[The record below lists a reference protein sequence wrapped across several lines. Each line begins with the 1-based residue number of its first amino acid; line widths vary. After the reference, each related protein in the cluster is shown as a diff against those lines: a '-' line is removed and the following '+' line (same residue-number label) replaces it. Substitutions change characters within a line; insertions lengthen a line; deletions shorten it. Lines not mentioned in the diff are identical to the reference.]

1 MPRRKKRW
9 WKPRVKTES
18 IESIFALLFIII
30 GVVLEI
36 ALFGG
41 TLGASNSLNDLT
53 RFLLGSSAFFLP
65 VVLVIL
71 GLNLTKFKNIF
82 AQPRTLW
89 ASFLVFVGLV
99 VFFGSVSKT
108 AGGWMG
114 TTVGSFLAGYI
125 TLAGAAVIGLSLM
138 IIGGLLGAN
147 MSLNEVV
154 EKIQPMFAL
163 LPKVDLKRNSE
174 DDEKKDD
181 SVADVV
187 AQSIA
192 SESKE
197 EKGPVF
203 PKIETQ
209 SDTIS
214 EDKPQEDTNIEI
226 LEESSTTSPQI
237 PATPAQEG
245 LTAAKVEEAIA
256 NGESLPAKPY
266 SPPPLDLLT
275 DKKRTVTDQS
285 IIQKNAQTIEAT
297 LSNFGIQARIAEV
310 NLGPAVTQ
318 YAINLAEGTRSSKIT
333 SLQNDL
339 ALALASPTGSV
350 RIESPI
356 PGKRLIGIEVPNMQL
371 TVVRLK
377 EMLLS
382 PAMQND
388 QSKLAVA
395 LGEDVSGK
403 PVVAHID
410 KWPHILIAGATGSG
424 KSILI
429 HAIINSVLFRAT
441 PDEVRFIM
449 VDPKRVELTQYNK
462 LPHLQTPVIVDA
474 DRTVNAFKW
483 AVQEMERRYKLFQ
496 QLGARNLESF
506 NKVTDTEKLPYI
518 VIIVDELADLMMY
531 AGNEM
536 ETLITRI
543 AQKARATGIH
553 MILSTQR
560 PSVDVIT
567 GLIKANIPSRI
578 ALNVSS
584 STDSR
589 VILDMVGA
597 DKLLGKGDMLYL
609 PPDAGKPKRVQGVF
623 ISSEEVA
630 RITDYMSQFEP
641 GYKTPI
647 QTPTLGSSSTP
658 NLGGEQGVSSPTS
671 STSIGTDPIEA
682 FSQQQSEQPDDKKFI
697 DALQVVLSNNKAS
710 ASLLQ
715 RKLKIGYAR
724 AARLIDELEERGFV
738 GTAEGSN
745 AREVYQ
751 ARAKEY
757 LQKMGRLPE

>member
-41 TLGASNSLNDLT
+41 TLGASNSLNNLI

-71 GLNLTKFKNIF
+71 GLNLTKFKNVF
-82 AQPRTLW
+82 AQPRSLW
-89 ASFLVFVGLV
+89 ASFFILVGLV
-99 VFFGSVSKT
+99 IFFGSVSKT
-108 AGGWMG
+108 AAGWMG
-114 TTVGSFLAGYI
+114 TSMTSFMAGYI
-125 TLAGAAVIGLSLM
+125 TYAGSAVIGLALM

-147 MSLNEVV
+147 MSLNEVA
-154 EKIQPMFAL
+154 EKVSPMFAL
-163 LPKVDLKRNSE
+163 IPKIDLKKKTDE
-174 DDEKKDD
+174 DSLVDTSVDENVKENIP
-181 SVADVV
+181 SVAKQDN
-187 AQSIA
+187 
-192 SESKE
+192 
-197 EKGPVF
+197 GPIF
-203 PKIETQ
+203 PKIET
-209 SDTIS
+209 DNKPV
-214 EDKPQEDTNIEI
+214 DAPKPQEEDNIEI
-226 LEESSTTSPQI
+226 LDESSTNKAQVVTSSQDQI
-237 PATPAQEG
+237 
-245 LTAAKVEEAIA
+245 TASKVEEAIA
-256 NGESLPAKPY
+256 AGETIPSKPY

-275 DKKRTVTDQS
+275 DKKRTVTDQGVV
-285 IIQKNAQTIEAT
+285 QKNAQTIEAT

-377 EMLLS
+377 EMLMS

-403 PVVAHID
+403 PVISHID

-441 PDEVRFIM
+441 PEDVRFIM

-474 DRTVNAFKW
+474 DRTINAFKW

-518 VIIVDELADLMMY
+518 LIIVDELADLMMY

-597 DKLLGKGDMLYL
+597 DKLLGKGDMLYM

-623 ISSEEVA
+623 ISSDEVA

-641 GYKTPI
+641 GYNKPI
-647 QTPTLGSSSTP
+647 QTPALGSSSTP
-658 NLGGEQGVSSPTS
+658 NIGGGQDAAPTS
-671 STSIGTDPIEA
+671 SPNIPMGTDPIEA
-682 FSQQQSEQPDDKKFI
+682 FSQQQSEQSDDKKFI
-697 DALQVVLSNNKAS
+697 DALQIVLSNNKAS

-715 RKLKIGYAR
+715 RKLKVGYAR

-757 LQKMGRLPE
+757 LQKMGRLPQ